1 MPGPW
6 QKANIPSPQW
16 MKPKPDLN
24 TMSET
29 GESWRKSLATWM
41 SCPALPLSSVT
52 SRTSLKLS
60 EPQFSYLENGIN
72 NCPTYLAERQWQS
85 SQIIPEQAHCKL
97 ASLMPCGWQTVSS
110 AGSGAPQ
117 SSSFPQLPSL
127 SFLTYLGYFATVEV
141 GEGKQQVFQRNQN
154 LLQFHMQF
162 FKSFSCISLL
172 KSSNKFSNPISSPI
186 SVTELVSSS

>member
-1 MPGPW
+1 MKKTQSPFFST
-6 QKANIPSPQW
+6 ANPLAMKYKKHFAIPCG
-16 MKPKPDLN
+16 KGHK
-24 TMSET
+24 
-29 GESWRKSLATWM
+29 KSCVVLFFKT
-41 SCPALPLSSVT
+41 PRTKSSGYPYIKNIVR
-52 SRTSLKLS
+52 S
-60 EPQFSYLENGIN
+60 
-72 NCPTYLAERQWQS
+72 
-85 SQIIPEQAHCKL
+85 IIPEQAHCKL

-110 AGSGAPQ
+110 ARSGAPQ

-186 SVTELVSSS
+186 SVTELVNSS